1 MGGGVAGDAG
11 VVDAQARAD
20 AFQLCFH
27 AVGVDDNITANRGG
41 TVTEHKDAPGL
52 GTAFGGGAKTGIS
65 PVARSAV
72 ATRIRTPPCMVVI
85 HSSPGFRSY
94 NTDRILGHQGRSWR
108 RL

>member
-41 TVTEHKDAPGL
+41 TVTEHKDASR
-52 GTAFGGGAKTGIS
+52 FGNSFRRWSEDGDFTGS
-65 PVARSAV
+65 EV
-72 ATRIRTPPCMVVI
+72 
-85 HSSPGFRSY
+85 
-94 NTDRILGHQGRSWR
+94 GRCHPHPHTTLHGR
-108 RL
+108 NP